1 MLMFTLRNLEPDGLI
16 RRTVTPS
23 IPPPVDYKL
32 TELGHS
38 LAKPVQALG
47 LWAYHHLPEIEAA
60 HAMYD
65 GEKDGAS

>member
-1 MLMFTLRNLEPDGLI
+1 MLMFTLRNFEPDGLI

-32 TELGHS
+32 TE
-38 LAKPVQALG
+38 
-47 LWAYHHLPEIEAA
+47 IEAA